1 MPSACSQ
8 TCQRSRSRKILLYS
22 HGLGLAVNLEREA
35 LARAGTGLSDEQ
47 WVDAQAPALRQ
58 LADRFPNF
66 ARMIGGLP
74 ASGYDFDLDAL
85 FETGLRALLDGFGAL
100 IERES
105 GARPPPRRPG
115 S

>member
-1 MPSACSQ
+1 MVA
-8 TCQRSRSRKILLYS
+8 
-22 HGLGLAVNLEREA
+22 
-35 LARAGTGLSDEQ
+35 ARAGQ
-47 WVDAQAPALRQ
+47 QAPALRQ

-85 FETGLRALLDGFGAL
+85 VETGLRALLDGFEAL

-105 GARPPPRRPG
+105 GIRPPPRRPG
-115 S
+115 REPARRGGGEPSASAGQPRTSIS